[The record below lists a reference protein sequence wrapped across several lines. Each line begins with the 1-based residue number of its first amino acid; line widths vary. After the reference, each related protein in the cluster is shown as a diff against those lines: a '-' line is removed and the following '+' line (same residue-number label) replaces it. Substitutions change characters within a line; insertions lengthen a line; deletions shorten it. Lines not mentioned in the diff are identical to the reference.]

1 MTTTSV
7 QIGLLTIAIDQGV
20 KRDRDFLD
28 GFATGMECYYEEDL
42 ETRRATVQDMIENF
56 DSITDETTDFVSTRK
71 IARAWLAGFV
81 MGWVTGLNNPDLAGD
96 ITPLSWADCLTRKHT
111 SLYRDLLIQTEEAA
125 MEEHPDTEP
134 LPLAVLQERAG
145 KLLALL
151 LPS

>member
-56 DSITDETTDFVSTRK
+56 DSITDEREDFVSTRK
-71 IARAWLAGFV
+71 IARAWLAGFA
-81 MGWVTGLNNPDLAGD
+81 MGWVTGLNNPELANGSP
-96 ITPLSWADCLTRKHT
+96 PLSWTGCLTAKHT
-111 SLYRDLLIQTEEAA
+111 TR
-125 MEEHPDTEP
+125 
-134 LPLAVLQERAG
+134 
-145 KLLALL
+145 
-151 LPS
+151 